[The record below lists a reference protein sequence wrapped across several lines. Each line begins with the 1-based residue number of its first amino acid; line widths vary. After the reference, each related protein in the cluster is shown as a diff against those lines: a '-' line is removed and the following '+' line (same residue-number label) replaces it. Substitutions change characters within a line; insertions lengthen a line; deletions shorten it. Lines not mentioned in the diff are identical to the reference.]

1 MLGETKTVREAID
14 WFDGE
19 TTEKGWNGFPA
30 NFILADTTGDIG
42 YIVVAPAPVRKDKT
56 PYIGS
61 RVLDGRTTAYDWE
74 FDRTAPLTEL
84 PRSLNP
90 SKGYIVTANN
100 RHHPDNVKYDHG
112 VGIMSTPRQ
121 QRIVEMIED
130 GIKAGKKFTIEDMS
144 DMQQDVVDIQAKR
157 LVPLMK
163 RTITAV
169 SPSLTDG

>member
-1 MLGETKTVREAID
+1 
-14 WFDGE
+14 
-19 TTEKGWNGFPA
+19 
-30 NFILADTTGDIG
+30 LADTTGDIG

-84 PRSLNP
+84 PRSFNP
-90 SKGYIVTANN
+90 TKGYVVTANN
-100 RHHPDNVKYDHG
+100 RHQPDNVKYDHG

-144 DMQQDVVDIQAKR
+144 NMQQDVVDIQAKR
-157 LVPLMK
+157 IVPIM
-163 RTITAV
+163 T
-169 SPSLTDG
+169 